1 MLTRAVGRWP
11 MAQVA
16 GTVCGDKASEQEFRL
31 TIRETPRP
39 TKVKALCYA
48 NISSVA
54 SEPTHSILATLGLW
68 KEA

>member
-1 MLTRAVGRWP
+1 M
-11 MAQVA
+11 
-16 GTVCGDKASEQEFRL
+16 CGDKASEQEFRL

-39 TKVKALCYA
+39 TEVKALCSA
-48 NISSVA
+48 NNISSLA